1 MTQIQDQALPEN
13 AQIGVYAVKTVL
25 SADRFSIT
33 YRAWNSHLNVLL
45 TLQEYFPAD
54 IVVRREDGRT
64 VGPQSE
70 SGRASYE
77 AGLASFL
84 EQGKV
89 LGQIEHRNLVRVHN
103 ALEANGTTYLIMDDE
118 DGIPLP
124 RRCDPP
130 ASLTEAE
137 LKAILLALLDGLQK
151 VHESGAVHGNIHP
164 ANIRIRGDGQPVLT
178 DFATARLATL
188 SCGGAS
194 LRELSADYA
203 PAEQYDS
210 VNRPEPAIDLYALGA
225 TMYRCITHAEPVPA
239 RDRVYA
245 LRNGQPDPLGFRVGG
260 LPYSEGLLKA
270 IEWLLCPQA
279 KDRPQSASEVLAA
292 LKPQLEEAQTTEK
305 SHQQEETGHPRDIES
320 PATASPRAGP
330 WIGAVFGVAALVCL
344 GLWYLQQ
351 DKQRPETV
359 PLDTTAPVLTDQDK
373 STGQPKKSAVAPA
386 ESRVDSKTPAPKEL
400 AISSPPPLKTE
411 PLQTSKPGART
422 KPLGDSATAPN
433 AGTDMARQSPPK
445 ALAGS
450 QPDRGQVATKTA
462 LSEDTIKWHIAAA
475 EEDLAAQR
483 LTTPAG
489 DNAYQHYQAVLAAEP
504 GHTQAREGIQRV
516 VDQYVWLIRKVA
528 QEGHLDRALVYL
540 KRAETVLPSAPSL
553 QSLRKELTATERDH

>member
-1 MTQIQDQALPEN
+1 MTQFQDQALPAN
-13 AQIGVYAVKTVL
+13 AQIGVYQIKTVL

-33 YRAWNSHLNVLL
+33 YRAWNSHLNALAA
-45 TLQEYFPAD
+45 LQEYFPAD
-54 IVVRREDGRT
+54 IVLRREDRRT

-84 EQGKV
+84 EQAGV
-89 LGQIEHRNLVRVHN
+89 LEQIEHRNLVRVHN
-103 ALEANGTTYLIMDDE
+103 ALEANGTAYLIMDHE
-118 DGIPLP
+118 DGTPLP
-124 RRCDPP
+124 RRSDPP

-137 LKAILLALLDGLQK
+137 VKAILLALLDGLQK
-151 VHESGAVHGNIHP
+151 VHESGAVHGDIHP

-178 DFATARLATL
+178 DFATARLATV
-188 SCGGAS
+188 SCGDSS
-194 LRELSADYA
+194 LRELRAGYA

-239 RDRVYA
+239 PDRVSA
-245 LRNGQPDPLGFRVGG
+245 LRNGQPDPLGFPAAG
-260 LPYSEGLLKA
+260 LPYSEALLKA

-279 KDRPQSASEVLAA
+279 EDRPQSGSEVLAA
-292 LKPQLEEAQTTEK
+292 LKRHEEAQTTEK
-305 SHQQEETGHPRDIES
+305 SHQQEETRHPRAIVS

-330 WIGAVFGVAALVCL
+330 WIGAVFGVAALICL

-351 DKQRPETV
+351 DKRRPETV
-359 PLDTTAPVLTDQDK
+359 FPDTTAPVLTDQDK
-373 STGQPKKSAVAPA
+373 STGQPKKGVGAPA
-386 ESRVDSKTPAPKEL
+386 KSRVESKTPPSKEL
-400 AISSPPPLKTE
+400 AIRSPPPKTE

-450 QPDRGQVATKTA
+450 QPDRQVASKTA
-462 LSEDTIKWHIAAA
+462 LSEDTIKSHIAAA
-475 EEDLAAQR
+475 EEDLAALR

-504 GHTQAREGIQRV
+504 GHTRAREGIQRV
-516 VDQYVWLIRKVA
+516 VDQYVRLIRRVV
-528 QEGHLDRALVYL
+528 QEGRLDRARVYL
-540 KRAETVLPSAPSL
+540 DRAETVLPSAPSL
-553 QSLRKELTATERDH
+553 QSLRKELTATERHR